1 MPKLIKETNDPHYN
15 VIQQPMEATLPNGN
29 RILIPDQ
36 FVNINE
42 RTGKPIGTC
51 SKRYKLYNNDD
62 VIGVAEDAFAA
73 LGMEWSDRK
82 FYVYD
87 GGKRFQGVY
96 DFKEHNNAVAREDR
110 TKGMKMGMRL
120 SIQNSFDGVLRLNW
134 LLGIL
139 RLACLN
145 GMVTTANE
153 AAMTKKHCGDDL
165 NLDFVTDGLKSI
177 IGRFDDAIEHMAPI
191 HGVDLTQ
198 AQGQF
203 ILQNLLNEKSI
214 TKQTREG
221 IVALW
226 NNPTREE
233 DQDRNLFNLY
243 NAGTEFLTHRYNKG
257 HARGL
262 ELNGAWYGSIH
273 GAATDEARLAALV
286 EPVEDVAITITE

>member
-1 MPKLIKETNDPHYN
+1 
-15 VIQQPMEATLPNGN
+15 
-29 RILIPDQ
+29 
-36 FVNINE
+36 
-42 RTGKPIGTC
+42 
-51 SKRYKLYNNDD
+51 
-62 VIGVAEDAFAA
+62 
-73 LGMEWSDRK
+73 MEWSERK
-82 FYVYD
+82 FYVFD

-96 DFKEHNNAVAREDR
+96 DFKDHNNAVRPEDR

-177 IGRFDDAIEHMAPI
+177 IGRFDDAIADMAPI
-191 HGVDLTQ
+191 HEVDLTQ

-203 ILQNLLNEKSI
+203 ILQNLLDEKNI

-226 NNPTREE
+226 NNPSREE
-233 DQDRNLFNLY
+233 DQERNLFNLY

-262 ELNGAWYGSIH
+262 ELNGQWYNTIR
-273 GAATDEARLAALV
+273 GAATDEARLAKLV
-286 EPVEDVAITITE
+286 LPVEDVAVELN

>member
-1 MPKLIKETNDPHYN
+1 MPKVIKETNDPFYN
-15 VIQQPMEATLPNGN
+15 VIQRPMEATLPNGN
-29 RILIPDQ
+29 RIAVPNQ

-42 RTGKPIGTC
+42 STGKPIGTC
-51 SKRYKLYNNDD
+51 SKRYKLYTNAD
-62 VIGVAEDAFAA
+62 VIGVAEDAFDA

-96 DFKEHNNAVAREDR
+96 DFKDHNNAVRPEDR

-120 SIQNSFDGVLRLNW
+120 SIQNSFGGQLKINW

-153 AAMTKKHCGDDL
+153 AAMTKKHCGADL
-165 NLDFVTDGLKSI
+165 NLDFVTDGLKSVI
-177 IGRFDDAIEHMAPI
+177 ARFDDAIEHMTPI

-203 ILQNLLNEKSI
+203 ILQNLVNEKSI
-214 TKQTREG
+214 SKQTREG

-226 NNPTREE
+226 NNPQREE
-233 DQDRNLFNLY
+233 DQERNLFNLY
-243 NAGTEFLTHRYNKG
+243 NAGTEFLTHRYDKG

-262 ELNGAWYGSIH
+262 ELNGQWYNTIR
-273 GAATDEARLAALV
+273 GAATNEARLAELV
-286 EPVEDVAITITE
+286 EPVEDVAVTIAE